1 MIQIQTIG
9 VNDKAVRTQITL
21 TENLK
26 SLVTDMANERGE
38 SLSEYLR
45 RAAII
50 KILLDKQEKEDL
62 GILANSLIG
71 SIKAENHPNWKTK
84 ADIYKWSRKIREEW

>member
-1 MIQIQTIG
+1 MIQIQSIG
-9 VNDKAVRTQITL
+9 TNDKAVRTQITL

-26 SLVTDMANERGE
+26 ALVTDMANERGE

-45 RAAII
+45 RAALI
-50 KILLDKQEKEDL
+50 KILLDKQEKDDL
-62 GILANSLIG
+62 GKLANSLIG
-71 SIKAENHPNWKTK
+71 SIKLKNHPNWKTK

>member
-9 VNDKAVRTQITL
+9 TNDKAVRTQITL

-45 RAAII
+45 RAALI

-62 GILANSLIG
+62 GKIADSLIG
-71 SIKAENHPNWKTK
+71 SIKMENHPIWKTK
-84 ADIYKWSRKIREEW
+84 AGIYKWSRKIREEW